1 MFGQL
6 QYALNRVWRVKAA
19 PHVALI
25 VSFIKQRILSFAL
38 VLSVGFLL
46 MVSLVISAVLGT
58 LHTYLDDAARRG
70 CVLLERARIWS
81 ISFTLA
87 TVLIAMMFKYLPDA
101 EIEWR
106 DTWLGSLITAALFIV
121 GKQVIGLYLG
131 QTTVA
136 SSFGAAAS
144 VVIFMIWVYYAALI
158 LLFGAEITQAVAARR
173 GAIVVPTENAE
184 AAPGPPVPGSGS
196 VKRARRLRD
205 DDCGW
210 SCGVDGDAG
219 LVGFKRLTSRVGNR
233 AARRGVDRRLPEPD
247 APITT
252 MLHQSPSNLRS
263 VLASFAGLPPT
274 LRQPL
279 VELRFECRFVRE
291 RAVYD
296 RCDSRRERLGRAL
309 PRGHVFAANGSQ
321 DELAEPIDPPLLHGR
336 AVLRCRERR

>member
-1 MFGQL
+1 MLRTAGGVLWTAINRMFEDDALPLAAALAYYSLLSMAPLLLIVVSVAGTFFADGQVHMQLIEQMRRLVGAEGAALTQTVIEHTGSEQRSQWSLAIGAFLTLLGASTVFGQL

-19 PHVALI
+19 PHAALI
-25 VSFIKQRILSFAL
+25 MSFIKQRILSFAL

-58 LHTYLDDAARRG
+58 LHTYLDARMADAA
-70 CVLLERARIWS
+70 IFWS
-81 ISFTLA
+81 GLDLVISFTLA

-106 DTWLGSLITAALFIV
+106 DTWLGAIITAALFIV

-184 AAPGPPVPGSGS
+184 PVTEPPVPGKS
-196 VKRARRLRD
+196 
-205 DDCGW
+205 
-210 SCGVDGDAG
+210 
-219 LVGFKRLTSRVGNR
+219 
-233 AARRGVDRRLPEPD
+233 
-247 APITT
+247 
-252 MLHQSPSNLRS
+252 
-263 VLASFAGLPPT
+263 
-274 LRQPL
+274 
-279 VELRFECRFVRE
+279 
-291 RAVYD
+291 
-296 RCDSRRERLGRAL
+296 
-309 PRGHVFAANGSQ
+309 
-321 DELAEPIDPPLLHGR
+321 
-336 AVLRCRERR
+336 